1 MGSSVLPSYWFLEE
15 IHRSPVIGCP
25 RLVGIEAGQVSGPQT
40 GSPFATNGING
51 ILRKTNLPGESAR

>member
-1 MGSSVLPSYWFLEE
+1 MGSSVLPSYWFPEE
-15 IHRSPVIGCP
+15 IHRTIIGRP